1 MKEGQIEVT
10 VVEIEERAGKVLEKM
25 EKKKV
30 RLTIDN
36 GLIDWGK
43 CNTVKIEAIESRFPG
58 GGIVFRALFHTRK
71 VYIKPSDQVV
81 YSA

>member
-1 MKEGQIEVT
+1 MILNTAKACLIRNHPMKEGQIEVT

-36 GLIDWGK
+36 GLID
-43 CNTVKIEAIESRFPG
+43 
-58 GGIVFRALFHTRK
+58 
-71 VYIKPSDQVV
+71 
-81 YSA
+81 